1 MKKLTILLITF
12 FLIYVIYGL
21 FKDNKYNY
29 VNITDINII
38 DNYINKDKLANY
50 NIFTSLS
57 INDAIKDIRNNKT
70 ISINNDIYY
79 LKKVLRES
87 DIVVI
92 SVGII
97 ELAKNYNKYDMNRNN
112 SYFNKLYSDIKRLI
126 NEINKYAYGKI
137 LFLGYYNPT
146 NYYDSNTDQ
155 FFYDMDIKLNR
166 LMMDN
171 NIIYI
176 DLYEL
181 IKENNYKE
189 VNSVYLNNDGIKKI
203 NNIIEYYVY

>member
-70 ISINNDIYY
+70 
-79 LKKVLRES
+79 
-87 DIVVI
+87 
-92 SVGII
+92 
-97 ELAKNYNKYDMNRNN
+97 
-112 SYFNKLYSDIKRLI
+112 
-126 NEINKYAYGKI
+126 YAHDNPI
-137 LFLGYYNPT
+137 L
-146 NYYDSNTDQ
+146 DQ
-155 FFYDMDIKLNR
+155 FESEFIYKQVV
-166 LMMDN
+166 
-171 NIIYI
+171 NILYFI
-176 DLYEL
+176 DLVDDNFN
-181 IKENNYKE
+181 IKERVK
-189 VNSVYLNNDGIKKI
+189 
-203 NNIIEYYVY
+203 